1 MTDSVDNAAFDRA
14 RDTVISQIVEQGGGI
29 GTLGEKT
36 VHKILKLYY
45 EPRREYHEVE
55 CLGSIADIMNERG
68 IIEVQ
73 TGGLSPLI
81 PKLRRFLPHYPVEL
95 VHPVLCEKRIKWIGA
110 DGAITSSGRR
120 VKSKGI
126 YSCGYEL
133 FKLAP
138 LLNDQNLT
146 VTLLLLGVDDYRRP
160 RSRGKSSAVDRVPTE
175 IIGSVSLRCVE
186 DYWVFLPNELGK
198 EFTAEDFEKAI
209 KSRSRY
215 DYYCLRL
222 LCELGLLER
231 ERRGRGYIYRR
242 L

>member
-1 MTDSVDNAAFDRA
+1 VLSEIT
-14 RDTVISQIVEQGGGI
+14 EQGGGI

-36 VHKILKLYY
+36 VHKILKLYC

-73 TGGLSPLI
+73 TGGLAPLI
-81 PKLRRFLPHYPVEL
+81 PKLRRFLPQYPVEL
-95 VHPVLCEKRIKWIGA
+95 VHPVYCEKRIKWIDA
-110 DGAITSSGRR
+110 DGAVASSGRK

-138 LLNDQNLT
+138 LLKDENLT
-146 VTLLLLGVDDYRRP
+146 VTLLLLGVDDYRRR

-175 IIGSVSLRCVE
+175 IKGSVSLRRVE
-186 DYWVFLPNELGK
+186 DYLVFLPEGLGD
-198 EFTAEDFEKAI
+198 EFTAGDFETAI

-242 L
+242 V